1 MTIKEIEDRTGL
13 PRANIRFY
21 ESQGLIAPSRGE
33 NGYRDYSQ
41 EDCQTLLKIKL
52 LRKLDCSLEDIR
64 SLQAGER
71 SLDYLCVQRYYG
83 PEAGPA
89 GGQIRRAGA
98 GQGPMPEAA
107 GGPGGL
113 VLHGPGPLSLL
124 GPFHPSG

>member
-71 SLDYLCVQRYYG
+71 SLDQLLEQRLAQLEGRYAELEQAKALCQKLREDRADWSSMDPARY
-83 PEAGPA
+83 
-89 GGQIRRAGA
+89 
-98 GQGPMPEAA
+98 
-107 GGPGGL
+107 
-113 VLHGPGPLSLL
+113 LSLSL
-124 GPFHPSG
+124 IHI

>member
-71 SLDYLCVQRYYG
+71 SLDQLLEQRLAQLEGRY
-83 PEAGPA
+83 
-89 GGQIRRAGA
+89 
-98 GQGPMPEAA
+98 AA

>member
-71 SLDYLCVQRYYG
+71 SLDQLLEQRLAQLEGSINYEVVCDFGMRLEKVY
-83 PEAGPA
+83 A
-89 GGQIRRAGA
+89 
-98 GQGPMPEAA
+98 
-107 GGPGGL
+107 
-113 VLHGPGPLSLL
+113 
-124 GPFHPSG
+124 

>member
-64 SLQAGER
+64 SLQAGEQ
-71 SLDYLCVQRYYG
+71 SLDQLLEQRLAQLEGRYAELEQAKALCQKLR
-83 PEAGPA
+83 ED
-89 GGQIRRAGA
+89 RADWSS
-98 GQGPMPEAA
+98 
-107 GGPGGL
+107 
-113 VLHGPGPLSLL
+113 HGPGPLSLL